1 MFVLAVGHP
10 EVVGVLAFHS
20 ASLWGDVC
28 ISGAQCSCAVNLPC
42 PVLEGKK
49 VAYNIS
55 GVRYNR
61 GLITVF
67 SLLFLSSD
75 AHSRELP

>member
-20 ASLWGDVC
+20 ASLGGDVY

-42 PVLEGKK
+42 PVLGGK
-49 VAYNIS
+49 VAYNIL
-55 GVRYNR
+55 GVRYHR
-61 GLITVF
+61 GADHSVF
-67 SLLFLSSD
+67 F
-75 AHSRELP
+75 AIPFI